1 MPLYEYKCPKC
12 QNEFNEMLSL
22 ENYSPLRV
30 CPGCNTPSP
39 RIVSAAHLQSLKK
52 NERIARERNEKSIY
66 EPVRVSLQHQCSSGN
81 CNHDHDH
88 TERKKGCY
96 QQISEG
102 SRPWMLG

>member
-12 QNEFNEMLSL
+12 QNEFTELLSL

-39 RIVSAAHLQSLKK
+39 RLVSAAHLQSLKK
-52 NERIARERNEKSIY
+52 HERIARERNEKSIY
-66 EPVRVSLQHQCSSGN
+66 EPMRVRVQHQCNHSD
-81 CNHDHDH
+81 CNHDHK
-88 TERKKGCY
+88 EKKKGAY
-96 QQISEG
+96 QQISKA